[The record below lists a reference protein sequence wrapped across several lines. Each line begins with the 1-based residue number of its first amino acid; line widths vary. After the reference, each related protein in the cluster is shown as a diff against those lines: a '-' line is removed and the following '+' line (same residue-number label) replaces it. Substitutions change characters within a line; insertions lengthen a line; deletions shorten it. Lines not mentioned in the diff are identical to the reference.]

1 MPYGFT
7 GCLRWRRSRSGH
19 LCWRGWRGFTLFW
32 AAGHKTLD
40 RAIAVNRMNQVR
52 GRTRLFA
59 VRLYSKLPAR
69 GLTITPRG
77 AFSSPRR
84 NIRPSR
90 VNVREAGPRL
100 CRRLPPWRMPYG
112 TPCLT
117 ARPVAGSDSRRSL
130 TACVAALPY
139 RTTGSEFERHP
150 RLKPREISNVKHANR
165 PVVGDARRG
174 SSPSFFQ
181 DAQAVGVLVNTI
193 WMNTPKMARRTFR
206 CAFPD
211 W

>member
-7 GCLRWRRSRSGH
+7 ICRRWRCSRSGH
-19 LCWRGWRGFTLFW
+19 LDGRGWRGSEVFW
-32 AAGHKTLD
+32 VGSYKTLD
-40 RAIAVNRMNQVR
+40 RATAVNRMNQVR
-52 GRTRLFA
+52 GRKRRFA

-69 GLTITPRG
+69 GLTITPHG

-90 VNVREAGPRL
+90 VNVKEAGPRL
-100 CRRLPPWRMPYG
+100 RRRLPPWRMPHG

-117 ARPVAGSDSRRSL
+117 ARPAVGSDFPGGIV
-130 TACVAALPY
+130 ACVAALPY

-150 RLKPREISNVKHANR
+150 RLKPREISNVKHANM

-174 SSPSFFQ
+174 PSPAFFQ
-181 DAQAVGVLVNTI
+181 DAQRIGVLVNAI

>member
-1 MPYGFT
+1 M
-7 GCLRWRRSRSGH
+7 
-19 LCWRGWRGFTLFW
+19 
-32 AAGHKTLD
+32 
-40 RAIAVNRMNQVR
+40 AVNRMNQVR

-59 VRLYSKLPAR
+59 VRLYSKLPVR

-112 TPCLT
+112 TPCHT
-117 ARPVAGSDSRRSL
+117 ARSFAGSDFRRAQV
-130 TACVAALPY
+130 ACVAALPY
-139 RTTGSEFERHP
+139 RTTGSEFERHT
-150 RLKPREISNVKHANR
+150 RLKPREISNVKHANS
-165 PVVGDARRG
+165 PVVGGAYWG
-174 SSPSFFQ
+174 SSPSFFR

-193 WMNTPKMARRTFR
+193 WMNTPTMARRTFSVR
-206 CAFPD
+206 IPRLVTESGIH
-211 W
+211 